1 MFRNS
6 GCLPS
11 LTTNLQPP
19 NHQKQTMPRFFINN
33 TNAMDTIKVPNNFTV
48 GCNRSNILA

>member
-1 MFRNS
+1 MFMNS

-19 NHQKQTMPRFFINN
+19 NHQKEPMPQFFSNN
-33 TNAMDTIKVPNNFTV
+33 TNAMDTIKVLNNFTEAATDQI
-48 GCNRSNILA
+48 S